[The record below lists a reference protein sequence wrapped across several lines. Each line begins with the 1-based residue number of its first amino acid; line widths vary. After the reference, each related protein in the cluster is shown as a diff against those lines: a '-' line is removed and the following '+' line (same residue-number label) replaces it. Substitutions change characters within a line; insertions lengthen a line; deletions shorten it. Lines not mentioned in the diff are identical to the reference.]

1 MPYSPVEFHSL
12 DNMNEKILPKPS
24 SDVWSLGII
33 LYELFNCRMPIKYI
47 RFMHRDVIKMW

>member
-12 DNMNEKILPKPS
+12 DSINEKILPKPS